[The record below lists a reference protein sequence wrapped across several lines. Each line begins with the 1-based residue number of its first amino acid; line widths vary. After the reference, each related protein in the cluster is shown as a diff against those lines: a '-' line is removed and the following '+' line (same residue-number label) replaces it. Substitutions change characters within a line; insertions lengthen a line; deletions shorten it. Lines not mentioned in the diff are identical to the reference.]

1 MPRGGDPEVT
11 RAAILDAAQKRLL
24 EQGPTG
30 LVLDAV
36 AADAGVSKGGL
47 LYHFPSKEALVEG
60 LTARM
65 LAAFDETQA
74 ALQERDRSATGAW
87 TRAYL
92 RSTVTETGDPADD
105 SARLLAGLLAAQGG
119 DPARLEAI
127 RERFAAW
134 QERLEDDGIDPVA
147 ATIVRLASDGLW
159 LSALLGLPSLQK
171 KLGARVL
178 AALETMT
185 RTKR

>member
-1 MPRGGDPEVT
+1 MPRGGDPDQT
-11 RAAILDAAQKRLL
+11 RAALLDAAQARLL
-24 EQGPTG
+24 ARGPAG

-47 LYHFPSKEALVEG
+47 LYHFPTKEALVAG
-60 LTARM
+60 LTERM
-65 LAAFDETQA
+65 LEGFDQVQA
-74 ALQERDRSATGAW
+74 DLRSGDPSDTGAW

-92 RSTVTETGDPADD
+92 RSTVTEAGDPADD

-134 QERLEDDGIDPVA
+134 QERLERDGVDPVA

-159 LSALLGLPSLQK
+159 LSALLGLPSLEK
-171 KLGARVL
+171 RLAARVIE
-178 AALETMT
+178 ALEAMT
-185 RTKR
+185 RSAR